1 MSYRPSDIPSRSA
14 GATTAGRGFR
24 RGLSTSDSDR
34 WGTKGNHIRIIE
46 SETALSNSASGL
58 KIRAPILR
66 GPKNGP
72 PTCAYRGCHIAL
84 ATKAAQKPNPRAS
97 LKVDGPLRCSN
108 LSSLSRV
115 APVASFQK
123 AGYNLALGMLNNAC
137 RLASSASRLNLRI
150 RTPKAPECAQTEVCP
165 PFSASKPP
173 DLHTPGAC
181 VCAGGRF
188 NQRGRVDNGVKFT
201 FVC

>member
-1 MSYRPSDIPSRSA
+1 MRRSMHDLSLLADDVPMALPIKSNNTHLTGDRGVAFADDGFAQVRPP
-14 GATTAGRGFR
+14 
-24 RGLSTSDSDR
+24 LS
-34 WGTKGNHIRIIE
+34 
-46 SETALSNSASGL
+46 LPNSASGL

-72 PTCAYRGCHIAL
+72 PTCAYRGAISPSRQKL
-84 ATKAAQKPNPRAS
+84 PKKPNPRAS

-188 NQRGRVDNGVKFT
+188 TARAGR
-201 FVC
+201 

>member
-1 MSYRPSDIPSRSA
+1 MCDRLSEAARGRYAPESGKVSFRTACPFTFKLGFGFENPGSDF
-14 GATTAGRGFR
+14 T
-24 RGLSTSDSDR
+24 
-34 WGTKGNHIRIIE
+34 
-46 SETALSNSASGL
+46 
-58 KIRAPILR
+58 
-66 GPKNGP
+66 GP
-72 PTCAYRGCHIAL
+72 
-84 ATKAAQKPNPRAS
+84 QKPNPRAS

-115 APVASFQK
+115 APLASFQK

-188 NQRGRVDNGVKFT
+188 TSAGGLIMV
-201 FVC
+201 